1 MAHQKLYLDTS
12 VPSAHFDHRKPERK
26 VLTVEF
32 WKRLKNFEVF
42 ISSLVVDEIEAISNA
57 ALRAQMRR
65 LIESFQVFEVN
76 SEIEQL
82 ADVYVRERII
92 PARYW
97 SDALHIAVAVANN
110 VQYLISW
117 NFKHF
122 VNVKTRQMVNAVNWK
137 EGYGVIEI
145 IAPPEL

>member
-12 VPSAHFDHRKPERK
+12 VPSAYFDHRKPERK
-26 VLTVEF
+26 VSTIEF

-57 ALRAQMRR
+57 ALRARMRR
-65 LIESFQVFEVN
+65 LTESFQVFEVN

-82 ADVYVRERII
+82 ADIYVRERIL
-92 PARYW
+92 PSRYW
-97 SDALHIAVAVANN
+97 SDALHIAAAVANN